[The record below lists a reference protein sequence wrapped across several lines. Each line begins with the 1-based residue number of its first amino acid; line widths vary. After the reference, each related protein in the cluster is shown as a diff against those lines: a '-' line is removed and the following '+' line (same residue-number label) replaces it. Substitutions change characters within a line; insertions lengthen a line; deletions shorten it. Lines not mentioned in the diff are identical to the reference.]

1 MKVWP
6 QAVATADPELAGAEA
21 AAGVAVGDE
30 GCALVAY
37 HAHASNVHHL
47 LLPSLADVLVLVIV
61 ALAFLVC
68 AAANESHKDHHQ
80 TKSRN
85 GTKQYINI
93 LHTWY
98 THKAMTICMTQ
109 HI

>member
-6 QAVATADPELAGAEA
+6 KAVAMADPELAGAEA
-21 AAGVAVGDE
+21 AEGVATGDE
-30 GCALVAY
+30 GCALVAH
-37 HAHASNVHHL
+37 HAHAANVHHLL
-47 LLPSLADVLVLVIV
+47 LLPSLADVLV

>member
-21 AAGVAVGDE
+21 TEGVAAGDE
-30 GCALVAY
+30 GCALVAH
-37 HAHASNVHHL
+37 HAHTANVHHL
-47 LLPSLADVLVLVIV
+47 LLPSLADVLVIV

-68 AAANESHKDHHQ
+68 TAADESRKDHHQ